1 MGNRFGT
8 MVRRMAAALVVAGL
22 GCALPAPSEALVIN
36 FDALSDSA
44 VVTNQFSGLTFSNT
58 TALSAGL
65 SLNEFEYPPRSGTN
79 VVFDDG
85 GAISILFGT
94 PETSVGG
101 YFNYAQLIT
110 LSAFDASDVF
120 VGSVTSAFNSNL
132 ASSGAL
138 GSSPNEFL
146 SLASAGGIARV
157 TITGDSQGGS
167 FTLDDLTLPDPA
179 RVPEP
184 ASLALLTL
192 GLLGI
197 GFSRRK
203 QA

>member
-8 MVRRMAAALVVAGL
+8 IARRMATALVVAGL
-22 GCALPAPSEALVIN
+22 GFALPAPSEALVIN
-36 FDALSDSA
+36 FDALSDGA

-58 TALSAGL
+58 TALTAGL
-65 SLNEFEYPPRSGTN
+65 SLNEFEFPPRSGTN
-79 VVFDDG
+79 VVFDDS
-85 GAISILFGT
+85 GAIGILFGI

-101 YFNYAQLIT
+101 YFTYAQLIT
-110 LSAFDASDVF
+110 VTAFDASNAF
-120 VGSVTSAFNSNL
+120 VGSVTSAFTSNL
-132 ASSGAL
+132 ALSGDP

-146 SLASAGGIARV
+146 SLASASGIARV
-157 TITGDSQGGS
+157 TITGNSLGGS
-167 FTLDDLTLPDPA
+167 FTLDDLTLPDST

-184 ASLALLTL
+184 ASLALLAL

-197 GFSRRK
+197 GFSHRK